1 MAMIV
6 ATVALFLYFVKVLMP
21 YAAPAFATIN
31 TFALALPLGLSFLAL
46 RWLDLAFVVR
56 SRALPAPGLGEYLSF
71 MLYPAVLAAGP
82 LMTLADFRKSRIT
95 DYSIVDYGA
104 GVARCG
110 VGVAKK
116 LMADA
121 WIAPIIAASY
131 ESFIREP
138 GAATAALVL
147 PMLLCNLAYIYLDFS
162 AYADLATGTAR
173 AMGRRVPEN
182 FDWPLLRSS
191 LRSYWQHWHMTLSNW
206 AMRRVYFPS
215 FVETRSTALAT
226 TAAMLTIGL
235 WHFPDL
241 GWTLWAFHHA
251 VGLIANAAI
260 DKTTGGIAMRD
271 VTRVV
276 VGLLGWSTTVAWVAL
291 GYAFTLF
298 DNVSLTLAVFRALL
312 RIA

>member
-1 MAMIV
+1 MVIF
-6 ATVALFLYFVKVLMP
+6 TVALFLYFVKVLMP
-21 YAAPAFATIN
+21 LAAPAFVTIN

-46 RWLDLAFVVR
+46 RWLDLAFAVR
-56 SRALPAPGLGEYLSF
+56 SRTRPAPALGEYIGF
-71 MLYPAVLAAGP
+71 MLYPAVLASGP
-82 LMTLADFRKSRIT
+82 LMTLTDFQKSRIA

-116 LMADA
+116 LLADA
-121 WIAPIIAASY
+121 WIAPAIATSY
-131 ESFIREP
+131 EAFIREP
-138 GAATAALVL
+138 GAATAALVA
-147 PMLLCNLAYIYLDFS
+147 PMLLYNLAYIYLDFS

-215 FVETRSTALAT
+215 FIETRSTAIAT

-241 GWTLWAFHHA
+241 GWTLWALHHA
-251 VGLIANAAI
+251 AGLVTNAAI
-260 DKTTGGIAMRD
+260 DKAFGA
-271 VTRVV
+271 VALHNALRVI
-276 VGLLGWSTTVAWVAL
+276 VGLLGWFATVAWVAL
-291 GYAFTLF
+291 GYVVTLF
-298 DNVSLTLAVFRALL
+298 DNLSLSLSAFRALL